1 VVILLIALAEAGCP
15 VDLDADT
22 RRAAAQIVV
31 EGTVAAVVVSARA
44 VETFVVVDTAHRGTV
59 EGALIIE
66 SGMPNRV
73 DVSPVVFPPG
83 TRVQIIGSPIDGRVP
98 FSPCNA
104 DVARAG
110 AVELAPLAG
119 PGPALVGHPVP
130 AVQGLTLSA
139 PETDVDVYVS
149 GEPFHRTGDVLKDH
163 EGYVD
168 ARLDAGGF
176 RAALPIP
183 DEALLPALGEDHE
196 VGTLVFRA
204 GTPLN
209 KAGGLRVEGVSSST
223 VFPVSDR
230 FVPAALPP
238 IPAGECHWSSGNTD
252 LLSEPGGEVLAS
264 LNTDSQV
271 TLHTTGRHKDGHEQV
286 ELHSFQVQGSA
297 WVVSGHLVA
306 CGGGGFG
313 YGTIG
318 GAISNTDPIEM
329 KVPEGAELRRP
340 GQKEPFAVAGRYGG
354 ELLWL
359 ATEGKQALVVLEHP
373 GGTEV
378 AWVDCP
384 EDGCPR

>member
-1 VVILLIALAEAGCP
+1 MLLLIALAEAGCP

-22 RRAAAQIVV
+22 RRAAAPIVV
-31 EGTVAAVVVSARA
+31 EGTVAAVVVDGRA
-44 VETFVVVDTAHRGTV
+44 VETFVLIDTAHRGAV

-73 DVSPVVFPPG
+73 DVSPVVFLPG
-83 TRVQIIGSPIDGRVP
+83 TRVQIVGSPVDGRVP
-98 FSPCNA
+98 FNPCTA
-104 DVARAG
+104 DVAVAG
-110 AVELAPLAG
+110 AVDLTPLAG
-119 PGPALVGHPVP
+119 SGPSLVGHPVP
-130 AVQGLTLSA
+130 PAQGPTLSA

-149 GEPFHRTGDVLKDH
+149 GEPFHRTGDVVVDH

-176 RAALPIP
+176 RAALSVP
-183 DEALLPALGEDHE
+183 DEALLPALGEDAE
-196 VGTLVFRA
+196 VGTLVFRR

-209 KAGGLRVEGVSSST
+209 RAGGLQLEGVSSSA

-230 FVPAALPP
+230 FVPAVLPP
-238 IPAGECHWSSGNTD
+238 IPAGTCHSSSGNTE

-264 LNTDSQV
+264 LNTDARV
-271 TLHTTGRHKDGHEQV
+271 TLHTTGRHEDGHDEV
-286 ELHSFQVQGSA
+286 ELHSHKLQGTA

-306 CGGGGFG
+306 CGGGGVG

-359 ATEGKQALVVLEHP
+359 ATEGDRALVVLEHP

-378 AWVDCP
+378 AWVDCT